1 MTPEEII
8 FSSATIY
15 FPFFI
20 ASYMVLGGGIKY
32 IDDAFDEKTY
42 SKMKAI
48 LLAPVVAIFWVFLMY
63 LSPASAT
70 ILGAIF
76 LAVLFRNKVDNIG
89 FHVGA
94 IAIFCGLAALY
105 LFKIIHF
112 DWGPLVFL
120 TIAGVLDEVGNDYVD
135 AHPHINKWIYLFFEY
150 RFVMKVAVLLLVA
163 WGIYGFEYF
172 LAFIGFD
179 LAYATIGAYSA
190 KLKKHHKYSL
200 NNFHL

>member
-1 MTPEEII
+1 MTPEEVIL
-8 FSSATIY
+8 SSATVY

-20 ASYMVLGGGIKY
+20 ASYMVLGGGLKY

-48 LLAPVVAIFWVFLMY
+48 LLSPVIAIFWVFLMY

-94 IAIFCGLAALY
+94 IAIFCGLTALY
-105 LFKIIHF
+105 LFKIIDF

-120 TIAGVLDEVGNDYVD
+120 TIAGVFDEIGNDYVD
-135 AHPHINKWIYLFFEY
+135 AHPTINRMVFLFFEY
-150 RFVMKVAVLLLVA
+150 RFVMKLAVLFLVVA
-163 WGIYGFEYF
+163 GIYGLEYL

-179 LAYATIGAYSA
+179 LAYATVGAYSLN
-190 KLKKHHKYSL
+190 LKKHHKYNL